1 MPEVNSP
8 GVEEAVCEEMAPA
21 LGSFPWTQI
30 ADLPQR
36 LRLLRRLS
44 HSTSF
49 PLFLPFFLSLSSL
62 TPYTSRCSFALPL
75 GDPARSNESRQLT
88 RAPLSLIIGR
98 SLLRVSRP

>member
-62 TPYTSRCSFALPL
+62 TPYASRSRYRSEIP
-75 GDPARSNESRQLT
+75 RSNESRQLT

>member
-62 TPYTSRCSFALPL
+62 TPYASRCSFALPL
-75 GDPARSNESRQLT
+75 GDPALERISAINP
-88 RAPLSLIIGR
+88 RAT
-98 SLLRVSRP
+98 